1 LLEQSFTAHMLL
13 LTATTA
19 FGLWSNAR
27 VLLTGVTC
35 AISVDSKFVQYSSAE
50 TQTGNNL
57 LLLLS
62 DLIDWQCVIIW
73 RLIGMLFHRRPRII
87 GEGTC
92 TTKQTA
98 SAHTVIVNQPLLE
111 QIPQHRIFGKT
122 LAGFYR
128 LNALPCQPFN
138 IVLPLASFCLNS
150 FSRVTHAGDNFRDNL
165 SRIIFLHHE
174 CLSSHPTY
182 TVKALKGTY
191 IAHDNQ
197 RNSLTLVELHPFLVV
212 QDF

>member
-1 LLEQSFTAHMLL
+1 
-13 LTATTA
+13 
-19 FGLWSNAR
+19 
-27 VLLTGVTC
+27 
-35 AISVDSKFVQYSSAE
+35 
-50 TQTGNNL
+50 
-57 LLLLS
+57 
-62 DLIDWQCVIIW
+62 
-73 RLIGMLFHRRPRII
+73 MLFHRRPRII

-197 RNSLTLVELHPFLVV
+197 RNSLTLVELHPFLVKFTHTCWTSSFSGRARLLRDPTHQTLYAGCSMSV
-212 QDF
+212 QFSIILTWQRDRFYQS